1 MPKHKSA
8 AKRMK
13 TAEKARQRNRRLKAA
28 IHGAVKAIR
37 TEKDPL
43 KRSAGL
49 KAAAS
54 AIDRAA
60 QKGVIHRKK
69 AGRIKSR
76 LARKANT

>member
-1 MPKHKSA
+1 
-8 AKRMK
+8 
-13 TAEKARQRNRRLKAA
+13 
-28 IHGAVKAIR
+28 VKAIR